1 MMLVCSKNQI
11 IVSASDYILIFAIE
25 KEYFDESKIKTEL
38 KKKQLEVVGMDI
50 INFFKKFR

>member
-25 KEYFDESKIKTEL
+25 KDYFDESKIKTEL

>member
-11 IVSASDYILIFAIE
+11 IVSASDFILIFAIE

>member
-11 IVSASDYILIFAIE
+11 IVSAFDYILIFAIE
-25 KEYFDESKIKTEL
+25 KEYFDEGKIKTEL

>member
-1 MMLVCSKNQI
+1 MILVCSKNQI
-11 IVSASDYILIFAIE
+11 IVSTSDFILIFVVE
-25 KEYFDESKIKTEL
+25 KEYFDEGKIKTEL